1 MTEGI
6 ESLITDEMRAC
17 IGTSTAPVELPE
29 EIGASDVRLFLEV
42 IGETNPLYRDD
53 AYARRLGYR
62 GRVVPPMLV
71 VQLYR
76 RVEDMDGEE
85 GSAASMWP
93 GLELPANYTNTR
105 NAGHEF
111 AWLRPV
117 YVGDRLT
124 LQQRLTDIY
133 VRQGR
138 VGVPVI
144 YLVRETEIRN
154 QHGEPVVQQTSTTA
168 KLPEGPARQGGP
180 AREGA

>member
-1 MTEGI
+1 LSDDIG
-6 ESLITDEMRAC
+6 SLVTAEMRAC
-17 IGTSTAPVELPE
+17 IGSSTAAVDLPE
-29 EIGASDVRLFLEV
+29 EIGASDVRRFLEV

-53 AYARRLGYR
+53 AYARRLGYK

-71 VQLYR
+71 VQLFR
-76 RVEDMDGEE
+76 RVEDLEGEG
-85 GSAASMWP
+85 GSAASLWP
-93 GLELPANYTNTR
+93 DLQLPPNYTNTR

-111 AWLRPV
+111 NWLRPV

-138 VGVPVI
+138 AGVPVI

-154 QHGEPVVQQTSTTA
+154 QHGEPVVRQLSTTA
-168 KLPEGPARQGGP
+168 KLPEGPASEAAP
-180 AREGA
+180 ADAGA

>member
-1 MTEGI
+1 MSDSI
-6 ESLITDEMRAC
+6 DSLVTAEMRAC
-17 IGTSTAPVELPE
+17 IGSSTAPVDLPE
-29 EIGASDVRLFLEV
+29 EIGASDVRRFLEV

-53 AYARRLGYR
+53 AYARRLGYM

-71 VQLYR
+71 VQLFR
-76 RVEDMDGEE
+76 RVEDLEGEG
-85 GSAASMWP
+85 GSAATLWP
-93 GLELPANYTNTR
+93 DLQLPPNYTNTR

-111 AWLRPV
+111 NWLRPV

-138 VGVPVI
+138 AGVPVI

-154 QHGEPVVQQTSTTA
+154 QHGEPVVRQLSTTA
-168 KLPEGPARQGGP
+168 KLPEGPASH
-180 AREGA
+180 AAHVDAGA